1 MFAYPRSRQRVLV
14 SGVVRSL
21 AGRPRERGFRV
32 VEQIHS
38 QAHSTESQKDLGIL
52 GLELLRADPVR
63 ERTLQFADALG
74 DPCRL
79 QQRGNRIR
87 LQLQRGIVGV
97 ERRPGF
103 VVQQVRRREVEV
115 GAHQAR
121 VQPDGFLQIADRVA
135 RSILL
140 KANRAQNRI
149 GGRAR
154 IRGGEGDLGLLL
166 CLGELPLLDQGR
178 RLFERGQPRDVSL
191 RWTEAEEKECRQ

>member
-1 MFAYPRSRQRVLV
+1 MFAYLRSRQHVLV

-21 AGRPRERGFRV
+21 AGRPGERRLRV

-63 ERTLQFADALG
+63 ERTLQFADALC
-74 DPCRL
+74 DRCRL
-79 QQRGNRIR
+79 LQRGNRIR

-103 VVQQVRRREVEV
+103 VVQQVSRREVEV
-115 GAHQAR
+115 GAHEAG
-121 VQPDGFLQIADRVA
+121 VQPDGFLQIGDSVA

-140 KANRAQNRI
+140 KANRAQNRV

-154 IRGGEGDLGLLL
+154 IRVGERDLRLLV
-166 CLGELPLLDQGR
+166 CLG
-178 RLFERGQPRDVSL
+178 
-191 RWTEAEEKECRQ
+191 